1 MSTTI
6 CDFASLLFWA
16 VIAICVLVCCLE
28 IRKEIRERRAADA
41 LARLYHAETFIGLGV
56 VKGPQEVAPK
66 RLLSTVARS

>member
-1 MSTTI
+1 MP
-6 CDFASLLFWA
+6 SLSVDDTSFGRLA
-16 VIAICVLVCCLE
+16 HGQSAELTVDELAP
-28 IRKEIRERRAADA
+28 DA